1 MSNHDPHDD
10 QAPQGAEAETV
21 TATPYKQ
28 DVEAATPPDLDAAA
42 PRLRSAEERRMNRK
56 ALMFLAALAVLML
69 GMGTLM
75 WTKLRGDTQAPAP
88 MREVARVATP
98 ALPTVAPTLEA
109 ELPAQEPTVAVPLPL
124 LPPPPTPE
132 APMRLGVQADEPVQD
147 RGPSLM
153 QRRMAA
159 SSATMGGDGGG
170 RSAQQASSAGT
181 YAEMMRAAMGASG
194 IGQQPTAA
202 PSRGP
207 DVADVAQVGTLRS
220 PDTLL
225 VRGSYLRCVLETRI
239 ITDNPGFT
247 SCLVTEPVYSV
258 NGRTMLLP
266 KGSKIL
272 GRYGGGPSGERVSVI
287 WDRITTP
294 NGLDVAMSSPGID
307 NLGGAG
313 HPGDYSAHWAGR
325 ITSALMISLLADGF
339 KYAAAES
346 GPPSSSIGVG
356 GVVHQKPYESATAR
370 TMERLAVDALSSR
383 RPPTVTINQGEIV
396 TVYVAKDLD
405 FSAVLPS
412 GRG

>member
-1 MSNHDPHDD
+1 MSNHDQHED
-10 QAPQGAEAETV
+10 QAPQRAEDASV

-28 DVEAATPPDLDAAA
+28 HVDAATPPDLDAAA

-56 ALMFLAALAVLML
+56 ALMFLAALAVLMV

-75 WTKLRGDTQAPAP
+75 WSKLRGDKQAPAP
-88 MREVARVATP
+88 VREVARVATP
-98 ALPTVAPTLEA
+98 ALPTVAPTLEP
-109 ELPAQEPTVAVPLPL
+109 EQPAQTPSMAVPLPL
-124 LPPPPTPE
+124 LPAPPVPE
-132 APMRLGVQADEPVQD
+132 APMQLGLQAEAPARE

-153 QRRMAA
+153 ERRMAGGN
-159 SSATMGGDGGG
+159 ATSGGEGGG
-170 RSAQQASSAGT
+170 RPAQQAGAAAN

-194 IGQQPTAA
+194 IAQQPEAS

-207 DVADVAQVGTLRS
+207 DVADVAQVGALRN

-272 GRYGGGPSGERVSVI
+272 GRYGGGPNGERVSVI

-339 KYAAAES
+339 KYAAAEN
-346 GPPSSSIGVG
+346 GPASSSIGLG